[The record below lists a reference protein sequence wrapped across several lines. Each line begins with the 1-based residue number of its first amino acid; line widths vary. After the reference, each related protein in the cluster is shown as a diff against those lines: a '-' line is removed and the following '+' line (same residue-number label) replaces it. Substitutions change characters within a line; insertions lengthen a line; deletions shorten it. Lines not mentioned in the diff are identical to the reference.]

1 MADDYTMIPER
12 EFLQVK
18 KEVEQIKKDPFAA
31 YSEKDEIVKAMQ
43 DLTKTLSS
51 LNNIFEKA
59 ADELKLEERSTET
72 IGKKLD
78 PLFEK
83 LDLLI
88 DQNKKIAKGLVAVAD
103 MLESKGNR
111 DDDSSPLLN
120 EVSPTQLPPMQQMQ
134 QQYMSPPPQMP
145 LSGRMLPSTPPP
157 APKRMFNF

>member
-18 KEVEQIKKDPFAA
+18 KEVEQIKKDPLAA
-31 YSEKDEIVKAMQ
+31 YSEKDEIIKAMQ

-51 LNNIFEKA
+51 LNTIFEKA

-111 DDDSSPLLN
+111 DSDESSPLLN
-120 EVSPTQLPPMQQMQ
+120 EVSQTQLPPNPQMS
-134 QQYMSPPPQMP
+134 QQYMSPPQMP
-145 LSGRMLPSTPPP
+145 LTGRSFPSTPPP
-157 APKRMFNF
+157 APKRIFNF